1 MNRSLRNNIG
11 FMGLSQ
17 AANYVLPLVTLPYV
31 TRMVGPSNYGLAEF
45 ATVSMLYFSALV
57 TYGFIFTGT
66 RKVAQLGEQYQR
78 ISTVFSVVQQA
89 KILLLL
95 LSSLLFL
102 ALILWVPQYHNEI
115 WLMLFAYPFVIGWAL
130 YPDFLF
136 QGRQDLGVI
145 AMLNFGIKS
154 LGAILIFA
162 LIHGP
167 EDYYWIVGINS
178 ITQVGASLVSLLY
191 AHKRYPWLRFSWQ
204 PLRLVKAY
212 LVSGVYMFASLFFT
226 RIFIFGSILFLGF
239 LLPAKELGIYAAALK
254 LITVGQSFLFTPLG
268 SSLYPHL
275 AKELKESPKKYLHDR
290 RRFQN
295 YMIALSAF
303 AAVVTIFSR
312 DFIIDLLFGEPYQEA
327 GPLLA
332 IMAPVF
338 VFTALSHFSLKQGL
352 MVLKA
357 DKENWRSVFIT
368 GVLSIAFNYVL
379 IEWQGLYG
387 AAWAKL
393 GLEVILAG
401 LGIYYF
407 RKVLGRTDLA
417 KV

>member
-1 MNRSLRNNIG
+1 
-11 FMGLSQ
+11 MGLSQ

-45 ATVSMLYFSALV
+45 ASVSMLYFSALV

-66 RKVAQLGEQYQR
+66 RKVAQLGERHQR
-78 ISTVFSVVQQA
+78 ISTVYSVVQQA
-89 KILLLL
+89 KVLLLI
-95 LSSLLFL
+95 LSSILFI
-102 ALILWVPQYHNEI
+102 ALILWVPQYQKEL
-115 WLMLFAYPFVIGWAL
+115 WLMLFAYPYVIGWAL

-145 AMLNFGIKS
+145 ATLNFAIKS
-154 LGAILIFA
+154 TGALLIFILIK
-162 LIHGP
+162 GP

-178 ITQVGASLVSLLY
+178 LTQVGASLLSLGY
-191 AHKRYPWLRFSWQ
+191 AHKRYAWLRFSWQ

-212 LVSGVYMFASLFFT
+212 LLSGAYMFASLFFT
-226 RIFIFGSILFLGF
+226 RIFVFGSILFLGF

-254 LITVGQSFLFTPLG
+254 LITVGQSFLFNPLG

-275 AKELKESPKKYLHDR
+275 AKELKESPQKYLRDR
-290 RRFQN
+290 KRFQN
-295 YMIALSAF
+295 YLIALSAF
-303 AAVVTIFSR
+303 AALVTIIGR
-312 DFIIDLLFGEPYQEA
+312 EFIIDLLFGAPYREA

-338 VFTALSHFSLKQGL
+338 VFTALSHFTLKQGL

-357 DKENWRSVFIT
+357 DKENWRSVLIT
-368 GVLSIAFNYVL
+368 GLLSIAFNYFL

-393 GLEVILAG
+393 GLEVILAA

-407 RKVLGRTDLA
+407 RKVLARTDLA